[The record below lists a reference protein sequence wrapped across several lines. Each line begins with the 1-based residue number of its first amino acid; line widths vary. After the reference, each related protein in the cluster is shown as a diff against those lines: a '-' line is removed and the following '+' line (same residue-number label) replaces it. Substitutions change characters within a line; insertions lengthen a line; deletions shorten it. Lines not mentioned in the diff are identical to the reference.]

1 VGLRAEG
8 SIEREPKR
16 GEKMRLKGKVALV
29 TGGASGMGRAMAL
42 AFAREGANL
51 GIGSL
56 TRRAGKTIAGEITNL
71 LDPSELE
78 KVKGEA
84 EGCGV
89 ACLALELDVTSS
101 SSVDEFVGQT
111 LQRFGRI
118 DILANAA
125 GMTCEH
131 TIEGHDDALWQR
143 VLDVNLTG
151 TYRCIKAVL
160 PIMKKQRWGR
170 IINIASTAANVGSAT
185 NGAYCA
191 AKAGVVSLTR
201 CVALEGAEFGISAN
215 AICPAWFNTA
225 FGKQWIGDLAKA
237 DKVAEE
243 KKIQEIADSYPQK
256 RLIRPEEI
264 GHLALFL
271 ALDESLGISGQ
282 DITVSG
288 AGLW

>member
-1 VGLRAEG
+1 M
-8 SIEREPKR
+8 K
-16 GEKMRLKGKVALV
+16 LKDKVAMV

-42 AFAREGANL
+42 AFAGEGANL
-51 GIGSL
+51 AIGSL

-71 LDPSELE
+71 LDPSELDR
-78 KVKGEA
+78 VKGEVD
-84 EGCGV
+84 GFGV
-89 ACLALELDVTSS
+89 KCLAMELDVTSPA
-101 SSVDEFVGQT
+101 SVEQFVEKT
-111 LQRFGRI
+111 LERFGSI

-131 TIEGHDDALWQR
+131 TVEGHDDALWQR
-143 VLDVNLTG
+143 VIDVNLTG

-160 PIMKKQRWGR
+160 PTMKKNRWGR

-185 NGAYCA
+185 NAAYCA
-191 AKAGVVSLTR
+191 AKAGVLGLTR
-201 CVALEGAEFGISAN
+201 SVALEGAEFGLSAN
-215 AICPAWFNTA
+215 AICPAWVNTA
-225 FGKQWIGDLAKA
+225 FGKQWIGDLAKT

-243 KKIQEIADSYPQK
+243 KKFQEIINSYPQK
-256 RLIRPEEI
+256 RLICPEEI

-271 ALDESLGISGQ
+271 ALDESFGISGQ

>member
-1 VGLRAEG
+1 
-8 SIEREPKR
+8 
-16 GEKMRLKGKVALV
+16 MRLKGKVAMV

-42 AFAREGANL
+42 AFAREGAHL
-51 GIGSL
+51 AVGSL
-56 TRRAGKTIAGEITNL
+56 TRRGGKLMEGEITNL
-71 LDPSELE
+71 LDPQALDQ
-78 KVKGEA
+78 VTHEA
-84 EGCGV
+84 ESLGV
-89 ACLALELDVTSS
+89 SCLAIELDVTSS
-101 SSVDEFVGQT
+101 TSVNAFVKAT
-111 LQRFGRI
+111 MDRYGRI

-131 TIEGHDDALWQR
+131 TIEGHDDGLWQR

-160 PIMKKQRWGR
+160 PIMKRNRWGR

-191 AKAGVVSLTR
+191 AKAGVVGLTR

-215 AICPAWFNTA
+215 AICPAWVNTA
-225 FGKQWIGDLAKA
+225 FGKQWIGDLAKT

-243 KKIQEIADSYPQK
+243 KKIQEIINSYPQK
-256 RLIRPEEI
+256 RLISPEEI

>member
-1 VGLRAEG
+1 
-8 SIEREPKR
+8 
-16 GEKMRLKGKVALV
+16 MRLKGKVAVV

-51 GIGSL
+51 AIGSL
-56 TRRAGKTIAGEITNL
+56 TRRAGKTMTGEITNL
-71 LDPSELE
+71 LDPSDLE
-78 KVKGEA
+78 KVQA
-84 EGCGV
+84 EVERCGV

-101 SSVDEFVGQT
+101 ASVGEFVERT
-111 LQRFGRI
+111 LERFGRV

-131 TIEGHDDALWQR
+131 TIDGHDDALWQR
-143 VLDVNLTG
+143 VIDVNLTG

-160 PIMKKQRWGR
+160 PGMKKNKWGR

-191 AKAGVVSLTR
+191 AKAGVVALTR
-201 CVALEGAEFGISAN
+201 CIALEGAEFGISAN
-215 AICPAWFNTA
+215 AICPAWVNTA
-225 FGKQWIGDLAKA
+225 FGKQWMGDLAKT

-243 KKIQEIADSYPQK
+243 KKIQEIINSYPQK
-256 RLIRPEEI
+256 RLITPEEI

-271 ALDESLGISGQ
+271 ALDESLGLSGQ